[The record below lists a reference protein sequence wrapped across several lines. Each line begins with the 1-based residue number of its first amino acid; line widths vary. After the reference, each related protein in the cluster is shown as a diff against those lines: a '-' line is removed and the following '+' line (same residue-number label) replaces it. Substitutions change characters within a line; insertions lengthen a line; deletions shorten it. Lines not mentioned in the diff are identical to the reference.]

1 MKTIRFTTS
10 TVHKLPP
17 PTKGKDFYR
26 DADTPGLYLAV
37 TSNGV
42 KSFSYVR
49 RIGTRVGRVTI
60 GRYPGVPVEQA
71 RKEAARLAGQIA
83 EGINPADQRRKARAE
98 TSLGEL
104 FTMYLEGHA
113 KPHKRT
119 WQGDQAQYDRYLVN
133 WRARRLSEI
142 HTADVAALHA
152 KVGSKNGPY
161 AANRM
166 LALLTTMFNF
176 AMTIGY
182 DGGNPCKGL
191 HHFKEQSRDRF
202 LRADELQAFFA
213 ALTAEK
219 NEPNGQLWSD
229 FFTVALF
236 TGARRANVMSMKWA
250 NLELTRGLW
259 RIPEQESKNKE
270 PLLCVLPPTAVEI
283 LQRRWNENEA
293 KEQEHRSEYVFPGKG
308 GSGHVTDAVKPWKRI
323 LARAKIA
330 DLRVHDL
337 RRTLGSWQAAA
348 GASLSIIGRSL
359 GHKDVATTAIYARLD
374 LDPVRASV
382 NTAAAAILDAA
393 NGKPKALPKPKRV
406 KSKQLPP
413 PTA

>member
-152 KVGSKNGPY
+152 KVGSKN
-161 AANRM
+161 
-166 LALLTTMFNF
+166 F
-176 AMTIGY
+176 
-182 DGGNPCKGL
+182 
-191 HHFKEQSRDRF
+191 
-202 LRADELQAFFA
+202 
-213 ALTAEK
+213 
-219 NEPNGQLWSD
+219 
-229 FFTVALF
+229 
-236 TGARRANVMSMKWA
+236 
-250 NLELTRGLW
+250 
-259 RIPEQESKNKE
+259 
-270 PLLCVLPPTAVEI
+270 
-283 LQRRWNENEA
+283 
-293 KEQEHRSEYVFPGKG
+293 
-308 GSGHVTDAVKPWKRI
+308 
-323 LARAKIA
+323 
-330 DLRVHDL
+330 
-337 RRTLGSWQAAA
+337 
-348 GASLSIIGRSL
+348 
-359 GHKDVATTAIYARLD
+359 
-374 LDPVRASV
+374 
-382 NTAAAAILDAA
+382 
-393 NGKPKALPKPKRV
+393 
-406 KSKQLPP
+406 
-413 PTA
+413 